1 MIPDELKRMKPMT
14 GSERLGANR
23 DSEYL
28 GAEDIDPGVEPVL
41 TIAALYNGMIT
52 LQRGKE
58 NKDVI
63 VFKEERVPGIKN
75 VRPLVCNATNRKT
88 LRKLFKSVSADAL
101 VGQRIQLWI
110 DHKVRDPQTGE
121 LTDGI
126 RIRDRKP
133 SAPKAEPIICEKCG
147 KPITAIGQYSAEQIA
162 AINEKRFKKKLCGKC
177 SKELNE
183 EAQKPTDAPQD
194 QDEPEESGGSED
206 DGEVTVTA
214 AELTGQE
221 ETDA

>member
-28 GAEDIDPGVEPVL
+28 GAEDIDPGTEPIL
-41 TIAALYNGMIT
+41 TIKALYNGMIT

-63 VFKEERVPGIKN
+63 VFAEDSVSGIKN

-88 LRKLFKSVSADAL
+88 LKKLYKAVTADAL
-101 VGQRIQLWI
+101 VGKKVQLYI
-110 DHKVRDPQTGE
+110 DNKVRDPQTGE

-126 RIRDRKP
+126 RIRPRVPATQKT
-133 SAPKAEPIICEKCG
+133 EPIVCENCG
-147 KPITAIGQYSAEQIA
+147 KQIKPIGQYSAEDIA
-162 AINEKRFKKKLCGKC
+162 KINMQRFGKKLCGEC
-177 SKELNE
+177 SKKLSEQSSADQTVQE
-183 EAQKPTDAPQD
+183 EEK
-194 QDEPEESGGSED
+194 E
-206 DGEVTVTA
+206 A
-214 AELTGQE
+214 AE
-221 ETDA
+221 

>member
-14 GSERLGANR
+14 GSERLGQNR

-28 GAEDIDPGVEPVL
+28 GAEDIDPGTEPVL

-63 VFKEERVPGIKN
+63 AFKEETVPGIKK

-88 LRKLFKSVSADAL
+88 LRKLYKSVTADNL
-101 VGQRIQLWI
+101 VGKRIQLYI
-110 DHKVRDPQTGE
+110 DHKVRDPSSGE
-121 LTDGI
+121 MTDGI

-133 SAPKAEPIICEKCG
+133 ADVSKPVEILCEKCG
-147 KPITAIGQYSAEQIA
+147 KPITAIGQYSAEDIVK
-162 AINEKRFKKKLCGKC
+162 INVQRFGKKLCGKC
-177 SKELNE
+177 SREMSVE
-183 EAQKPTDAPQD
+183 SVSEQAEQEAPQAAD
-194 QDEPEESGGSED
+194 NTEQED
-206 DGEVTVTA
+206 KEA
-214 AELTGQE
+214 
-221 ETDA
+221 

>member
-1 MIPDELKRMKPMT
+1 MMPDELKRMKPMT
-14 GSERLGANR
+14 GKERLGANR

-28 GAEDIDPGVEPVL
+28 GAEDIDPGTEPVL

-63 VFKEERVPGIKN
+63 VFKEEHVPGIKN

-88 LRKLFKSVSADAL
+88 LRKLFKGVTADAL

-133 SAPKAEPIICEKCG
+133 AAEKAEPIICESCG
-147 KPITAIGQYSAEQIA
+147 KHVTAIGKYSAEQIA
-162 AINEKRFKKKLCGKC
+162 QLNVKRYGKKLCGEC
-177 SKELNE
+177 SKKLGE
-183 EAQKPTDAPQD
+183 EAK
-194 QDEPEESGGSED
+194 
-206 DGEVTVTA
+206 A
-214 AELTGQE
+214 AETQESEEAEGDVAYSVSAEELEGQE
-221 ETDA
+221 EMNA